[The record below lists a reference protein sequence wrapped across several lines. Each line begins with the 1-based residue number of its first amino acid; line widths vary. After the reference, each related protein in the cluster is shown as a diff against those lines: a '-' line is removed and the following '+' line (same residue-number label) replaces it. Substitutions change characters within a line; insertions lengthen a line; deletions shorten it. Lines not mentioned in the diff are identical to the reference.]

1 VTRERYAVIPRY
13 LVNFDLEDL
22 PGVAF
27 DLVVVGSGVAG
38 LSTALRAAR
47 RFRVAL
53 LTKTTLT
60 VTATRIAQGGI
71 ASALG
76 ADDSPELHFED
87 TIKAGKGLC
96 EEEAVWALVREGP
109 MRITELIEEV
119 GAHFDCVD
127 GHLDLTVEG
136 GHSRRRVAHAQGDAT
151 GSELEASLTR
161 RLLYNKRLDVFENYY
176 VIDIL
181 TVDGRCAGVLG
192 MNAEEGTIN
201 FFRAPVVVLA
211 MGGMGQLYPVT
222 TNPEICTGDG
232 VSMALRAGAEVS
244 DLEFMQ
250 FHPTSLHLPE
260 TPRWLISEA
269 LRGEGAVIVDHTG
282 KRIMEGVHPLMDLA
296 PRDTVVN
303 EMVRVMRKLDRD
315 HLFLDATHIPADK
328 LKERFPTIYKHC
340 LEAGVDITQVPIP
353 VSPAAHYMSGGVVTD
368 LHGRTR
374 IKGLYACGEV
384 ACTGVHGANRLA
396 SNSLLEGLVFSW
408 RIMQDLPL
416 AVEDGAGGLDK
427 VCELSHKAKR
437 SHLPVEISLLR
448 RFLQQM
454 IMDCVGFRRSEEG
467 LNEIREFLEKN
478 LEVLQVE
485 YLNPQGFELQ
495 NMVTLATLM
504 VKASLMREESRGCHY
519 RVDFPG
525 QAEFWRKHIIF
536 HLSGGE
542 IAHELRPVGGLTGP
556 GYGRPAVEAKEL

>member
-1 VTRERYAVIPRY
+1 VIPRY

-22 PGVAF
+22 PAISA

-76 ADDSPELHFED
+76 ADDSPELHFQD
-87 TIKAGKGLC
+87 TIQAGKGLC
-96 EEEAVWALVREGP
+96 EEEAVWTLVREGP

-119 GAHFDCVD
+119 GAHFDTVD
-127 GHLDLTVEG
+127 GHLDLTIEG

-161 RLLYNKRLDVFENYY
+161 RLLYNKRLDVYENYY

-181 TVDGRCAGVLG
+181 TVNGRCAGVLG
-192 MNAEEGTIN
+192 MDAEEGTIN
-201 FFRAPVVVLA
+201 YFRAPAVVLA

-244 DLEFMQ
+244 DLEFLQ

-303 EMVRVMRKLDRD
+303 EMVRVMKKLDRD
-315 HLFLDATHIPADK
+315 HLFLDATHIPAAK
-328 LKERFPTIYKHC
+328 LKERFPTIYRHC

-368 LHGRTR
+368 LRGMTR
-374 IKGLYACGEV
+374 VKGLYACGEV

-408 RIMQDLPL
+408 HIMQDLPQ
-416 AVEDGAGGLDK
+416 AIEEGAKGLEK
-427 VCELSHKAKR
+427 VCGLKHKIRR
-437 SHLPVEISLLR
+437 SRLPVEINLLR
-448 RFLQQM
+448 PFLQQM
-454 IMDCVGFRRSEEG
+454 MMDCVGFRRSKEG
-467 LNEIREFLEKN
+467 LGETWEFLEKN
-478 LEVLQVE
+478 INILQVE
-485 YLNPQGFELQ
+485 YMSPQGFELQ

-504 VKASLMREESRGCHY
+504 VRAALLREESRGCHY
-519 RVDFPG
+519 RVDYPG
-525 QAEFWRKHIIF
+525 QAEFWRRHIVF
-536 HLSGGE
+536 RKNNGGTT
-542 IAHELRPVGGLTGP
+542 HELRPVGELTGS
-556 GYGRPAVEAKEL
+556 GYDWAAVAEKEQ

>member
-1 VTRERYAVIPRY
+1 MIPRY

-22 PGVAF
+22 PGIPC

-76 ADDSPELHFED
+76 ADDSPELHFQD

-96 EEEAVWALVREGP
+96 EEEAVWTLVREGP

-119 GAHFDCVD
+119 GAHFDTVD
-127 GHLDLTVEG
+127 GHLDLTIEG

-161 RLLYNKRLDVFENYY
+161 RLIYNKRLDVYENYY
-176 VIDIL
+176 VLDIL

-192 MNAEEGTIN
+192 MDVEEGTIN
-201 FFRAPVVVLA
+201 YFRAPAVVLA

-244 DLEFMQ
+244 DLEFLQ

-269 LRGEGAVIVDHTG
+269 LRGEGAIIVDHAG
-282 KRIMEGVHPLMDLA
+282 KRIMEGVHPLKDLA

-303 EMVRVMRKLDRD
+303 EMVRVMKKMGID
-315 HLFLDATHIPADK
+315 HLYLDATHIPAER

-340 LEAGVDITQVPIP
+340 LEAGVDITQMPIP

-368 LHGRTR
+368 LDGMTR
-374 IKGLYACGEV
+374 VKGLYACGEV

-408 RIMQDLPL
+408 RIMQDLPRAIEEGSL
-416 AVEDGAGGLDK
+416 GLER
-427 VCELSHKAKR
+427 VCRLKHKIRR
-437 SHLPVEISLLR
+437 SRLPVEVNLLR
-448 RFLQQM
+448 PFLRQM
-454 IMDCVGFRRSEEG
+454 MMDCVGFRRSKESLGEAW
-467 LNEIREFLEKN
+467 EFLAKN
-478 LEVLQVE
+478 INVLQVE
-485 YLNPQGFELQ
+485 YVSPQGFELQ
-495 NMVTLATLM
+495 NMITL
-504 VKASLMREESRGCHY
+504 ASLMVRAALLREESRGCHY

-525 QAEFWRKHIIF
+525 QAEFWRKHIVF
-536 HLSGGE
+536 RKGE
-542 IAHELRPVGGLTGP
+542 RGTTHELRPVGELTGS
-556 GYGRPAVEAKEL
+556 GYDWAAATGKER

>member
-1 VTRERYAVIPRY
+1 VIPRY

-27 DLVVVGSGVAG
+27 DLIVVGSGVAG

-47 RFRVAL
+47 HFRVAL

-76 ADDSPELHFED
+76 ADDSPELHFQD
-87 TIKAGKGLC
+87 TITAGKGLC

-119 GAHFDCVD
+119 GAHFDCVE
-127 GHLDLTVEG
+127 GHLDLTIEG

-161 RLLYNKRLDVFENYY
+161 RLLYNKRLDIFENYY
-176 VIDIL
+176 AIDIL
-181 TVDGRCAGVLG
+181 TSGGCCAGILG
-192 MNAEEGTIN
+192 MDAEEGTIN
-201 FFRAPVVVLA
+201 YFRAPAVVLA

-244 DLEFMQ
+244 DLEFLQ
-250 FHPTSLHLPE
+250 FHPTALHLPE

-269 LRGEGAVIVDHTG
+269 LRGEGAIIVDHAG
-282 KRIMEGVHPLMDLA
+282 KRVMEGVHPLKDLA

-303 EMVRVMRKLDRD
+303 EMVRVMKEQDRD
-315 HLFLDATHIPADK
+315 HLFLDATHMPAEK
-328 LKERFPTIYKHC
+328 LKERFPTIYRHC
-340 LEAGVDITQVPIP
+340 LEVGIDITQVPIP

-368 LHGRTR
+368 PYGRTSIR
-374 IKGLYACGEV
+374 GLFACGEV

-408 RIMQDLPL
+408 RIMQELPG
-416 AVEDGAGGLDK
+416 VIEDSAAGAGTLTGLRHK
-427 VCELSHKAKR
+427 VKR
-437 SHLPVEISLLR
+437 SLLPVEIGRLR
-448 RFLQQM
+448 RFLQQVM
-454 IMDCVGFRRSEEG
+454 MDCVGFRRSEEG
-467 LNEIREFLEKN
+467 LNEAGDFLTNN

-495 NMVTLATLM
+495 NMIVLATLM
-504 VKASLMREESRGCHY
+504 QLASLMREESRGCHY

-525 QAEFWRKHIIF
+525 QAEYWRRHIVFSMDSDKI
-536 HLSGGE
+536 L
-542 IAHELRPVGGLTGP
+542 HELRPVGALMGS
-556 GYGRPAVEAKEL
+556 GYDWSASTPREP

>member
-1 VTRERYAVIPRY
+1 MIRERCALIPRY
-13 LVNFDLEDL
+13 LVNFDLANL
-22 PGVAF
+22 PGQAF

-76 ADDSPELHFED
+76 ADDSPELHFLD

-119 GAHFDCVD
+119 GAHFDCEE
-127 GHLDLTVEG
+127 GHLDLTIEG

-161 RLLYNKRLDVFENYY
+161 RLLYNKRLDIFEDYY
-176 VIDIL
+176 AIDIL
-181 TVDGRCAGVLG
+181 TSDGRCVGILG
-192 MNAEEGTIN
+192 MNTEEGTMN
-201 FFRAPVVVLA
+201 YFLAPAVVLA

-232 VSMALRAGAEVS
+232 VSMALRAGAEVA
-244 DLEFMQ
+244 DLEFLQ

-269 LRGEGAVIVDHTG
+269 LRGEGAVIVDHAG
-282 KRIMEGVHPLMDLA
+282 NRIMEGVHPLKDLA

-303 EMVRVMRKLDRD
+303 EMVRVMKEQGRD
-315 HLFLDATHIPADK
+315 HLLLDATGIPAHK
-328 LKERFPTIYKHC
+328 LKERFPTIYRHC
-340 LEAGVDITQVPIP
+340 LEAGVDITQAPIP

-368 LHGRTR
+368 LSGRTSIR
-374 IKGLYACGEV
+374 GLFACGEV

-408 RIMQDLPL
+408 RIMQGLPQ
-416 AVEDGAGGLDK
+416 AVEEGARVAGGVGSLRHE
-427 VCELSHKAKR
+427 VRRGS
-437 SHLPVEISLLR
+437 LPVDSVLLR
-448 RFLQQM
+448 RLLQQM
-454 IMDCVGFRRSEEG
+454 MMDCVGFRRSEEG
-467 LNEIREFLEKN
+467 LAEAWEFIAKN

-495 NMVTLATLM
+495 NMITLAALM

-525 QAEFWRKHIIF
+525 QAEFWRKHIVF
-536 HLSGGE
+536 RLEGGE
-542 IAHELRPVGGLTGP
+542 ISHELRPVGALTGP
-556 GYGRPAVEAKEL
+556 GFDGVAGAG

>member
-1 VTRERYAVIPRY
+1 LIPRH
-13 LVNFDLEDL
+13 LINFDLEDIPAL
-22 PGVAF
+22 TF

-87 TIKAGKGLC
+87 TITAGKGLC
-96 EEEAVWALVREGP
+96 EEEAVWTLVREGP
-109 MRITELIEEV
+109 RRITELIEEV
-119 GAHFDCVD
+119 GAHFDTVE
-127 GHLDLTVEG
+127 GHLDLTIEG

-181 TVDGRCAGVLG
+181 TVDGYCVGVLG
-192 MNAEEGTIN
+192 MNAEDGTIN
-201 FFRAPVVVLA
+201 YFQAPAVVLA
-211 MGGMGQLYPVT
+211 MGGMGQLYAVT

-232 VSMALRAGAEVS
+232 VPMALRAGAEVS
-244 DLEFMQ
+244 DVEFMQ
-250 FHPTSLHLPE
+250 FHPTALHLPE

-269 LRGEGAVIVDHTG
+269 LRGEGAVIIDHAG
-282 KRIMEGVHPLMDLA
+282 NRVMDGVHPLKDLA
-296 PRDTVVN
+296 PRDVVVN
-303 EMVRVMRKLDRD
+303 EMVRVMKKSDKD
-315 HLFLDATHIPADK
+315 HLFLDTSDIPPDK
-328 LKERFPTIYKHC
+328 LKDRFPTIYRHC
-340 LEAGVDITQVPIP
+340 LEAGIDIIQVPIP

-368 LHGRTR
+368 LYGRTN
-374 IKGLYACGEV
+374 IAGLYACGEV

-408 RIMQDLPL
+408 RIMQDLPSV
-416 AVEDGAGGLDK
+416 VERGVRDK
-427 VCELSHKAKR
+427 ESIKKLSSKAKR
-437 SHLPVEISLLR
+437 SRLPVEVNLLR
-448 RFLQQM
+448 RFLQQ
-454 IMDCVGFRRSEEG
+454 IMLDCVGFRRSSEG
-467 LNEIREFLEKN
+467 LNEAKEFLDAN
-478 LEVLQVE
+478 LEVLRVE

-495 NMVTLATLM
+495 NMITLAVLM
-504 VKASLMREESRGCHY
+504 VRAAMMREESRGCHF
-519 RVDFPG
+519 RKDFPG
-525 QAEFWRKHIIF
+525 QAEFWRKHVVF
-536 HLSGGE
+536 RMSGKEIGE
-542 IAHELRPVGGLTGP
+542 ELRPVGGLTGT
-556 GYGRPAVEAKEL
+556 GFEWTASATKEI

>member
-1 VTRERYAVIPRY
+1 MIPRY

-22 PGVAF
+22 PGVGF

-96 EEEAVWALVREGP
+96 EEEAVWTLVREGP
-109 MRITELIEEV
+109 RRITELIEEV

-127 GHLDLTVEG
+127 GHLDLTIEG

-176 VIDIL
+176 AIDIL
-181 TVDGRCAGVLG
+181 TLDGRCAGVLG
-192 MNAEEGTIN
+192 MNAEEGTMN
-201 FFRAPVVVLA
+201 YFRAPAVVLA

-232 VSMALRAGAEVS
+232 VSMALRAGAEVA
-244 DLEFMQ
+244 DLEFLQ

-269 LRGEGAVIVDHTG
+269 LRGEGAVIVDHSG
-282 KRIMEGVHPLMDLA
+282 NRIMDGVHPLKDLA

-303 EMVRVMRKLDRD
+303 EMVRVMKEQGID
-315 HLFLDATHIPADK
+315 HLLLDATHIPADK
-328 LKERFPTIYKHC
+328 LKERFPTIYRHC

-374 IKGLYACGEV
+374 VKGLYACGEV

-408 RIMQDLPL
+408 RIMQELPR
-416 AVEDGAGGLDK
+416 AVSEGARELDGLSGLRHR
-427 VCELSHKAKR
+427 SKR
-437 SHLPVEISLLR
+437 SRLPVEMSLLR
-448 RFLQQM
+448 RFVQQM
-454 IMDCVGFRRSEEG
+454 MMDCVGFRRSKEG
-467 LNEIREFLEKN
+467 LEEAMEFIAKN
-478 LEVLQVE
+478 LEVLRVE

-495 NMVTLATLM
+495 NMITLSALM
-504 VKASLMREESRGCHY
+504 IRASLLREESRGCHY

-525 QAEFWRKHIIF
+525 QAEFWRKHIVF
-536 HLSGGE
+536 RVEDGE
-542 IAHELRPVGGLTGP
+542 IAHELRAVGALTGA
-556 GYGRPAVEAKEL
+556 GDGGVGDE

>member
-1 VTRERYAVIPRY
+1 VIPRY

-22 PGVAF
+22 PGLTF
-27 DLVVVGSGVAG
+27 DVVVVGSGVAG

-76 ADDSPELHFED
+76 ADDSPELHFQD
-87 TIKAGKGLC
+87 TMKAGKGLC

-119 GAHFDCVD
+119 GAHFDCVE
-127 GHLDLTVEG
+127 GHLDLTIEG

-161 RLLYNKRLDVFENYY
+161 RLLYNKRLDIFENYY
-176 VIDIL
+176 AIDIL
-181 TVDGRCAGVLG
+181 TAGGRCCGILG
-192 MNAEEGTIN
+192 MNAEEGTMN
-201 FFRAPVVVLA
+201 YFRAPVVVLA

-232 VSMALRAGAEVS
+232 VSMAMRAGAEVA
-244 DLEFMQ
+244 DLEFLQ

-269 LRGEGAVIVDHTG
+269 LRGEGAVIVDHAG
-282 KRIMEGVHPLMDLA
+282 NRVMEGVHPLKDLA

-303 EMVRVMRKLDRD
+303 EMVRLMKEQERD
-315 HLFLDATHIPADK
+315 HLFLDATHIAADK
-328 LKERFPTIYKHC
+328 LKARFPTIYKHC
-340 LEAGVDITQVPIP
+340 LEAGVDITRALIP

-368 LHGRTR
+368 LQGRTCVQ
-374 IKGLYACGEV
+374 GLFACGEV

-408 RIMQDLPL
+408 RIMQELPQ
-416 AVEDGAGGLDK
+416 AVEEGARAAETVGGLRYK
-427 VCELSHKAKR
+427 SKR
-437 SHLPVEISLLR
+437 SRLPVEAGLLR
-448 RFLQQM
+448 RLLQQM
-454 IMDCVGFRRSEEG
+454 MMDCVGFRRDEEG
-467 LNEIREFLEKN
+467 LDEAWKFIEQN

-485 YLNPQGFELQ
+485 YLNSQGFELQ
-495 NMVTLATLM
+495 NMITLAALM

-536 HLSGGE
+536 CLSEVG
-542 IAHELRPVGGLTGP
+542 IAHELRAVGELTGP
-556 GYGRPAVEAKEL
+556 EYDVTLAER